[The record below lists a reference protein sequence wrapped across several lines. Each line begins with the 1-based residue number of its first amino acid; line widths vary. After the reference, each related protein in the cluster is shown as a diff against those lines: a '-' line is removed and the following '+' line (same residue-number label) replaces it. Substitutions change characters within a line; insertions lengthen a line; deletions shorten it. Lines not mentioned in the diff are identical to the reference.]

1 MLRKKTLKNRLNYW
15 FDNILSKGSVALIGW
30 LAVLSL
36 ILISGVS
43 LALNLTRSALDQEG
57 KPLNFLQVMWMS
69 LMRAM
74 DSGTIAGDTGGLLFM
89 ALMLVVTLGGIF
101 IVSTLIG
108 ILNTGIEQKL
118 ENLRKGKSFVVERG
132 HTVILGWSSHVT
144 AIISELVVANS
155 NKRHSCVVILAD
167 RDKVEME
174 EEIRSKLGSTGRTR
188 IVCRS
193 GNPMRLND
201 LEMVNPNDAKVILVL
216 APEEGDP
223 DIQVIKTIL
232 AITNNSG
239 RRKAPYH
246 IVAEVREPKNLQVAK
261 MVGRDEVELLLA
273 GDLIARIAVQ
283 TCCQS
288 GLSIVYTELLDFG
301 GDEIYFNQEKKL
313 IGKTFGQAMMAY
325 EDSTLIGIRFK
336 DGRVQ
341 LKPPFET
348 AIQAGDK
355 LIAISEDDDTIR
367 LSGLTDY
374 KINEAAIQSAQ
385 REQRPPER
393 TLVLG
398 WNAWGMT
405 IVNELDNYMPA
416 DSEVTVVANLPETWE
431 EVAKAINNRNREW
444 RNQKVKFYPGDTVD
458 RQILDDLDIPTYQ
471 HIIVLSYSGMLD
483 EESADAQTLVTLL
496 HLRDIA
502 EKTNSVFSITS
513 EMLDVKNRELAEIA
527 HADDFIVSDRL
538 ISLMMSQVAE
548 NKELM
553 PVFADLFDPDGAEL
567 YLKPALNYV
576 KHGVPVNFYTVSE
589 AARRQNEIAIGYRLD
604 YQGKDATL
612 AYGVRVNVN
621 KSEMVTFTEKD
632 KVIVLAEE

>member
-1 MLRKKTLKNRLNYW
+1 MKRKKTLKNRLNYW
-15 FDNILSKGSVALIGW
+15 FDNILSKGSAALISW

-36 ILISGVS
+36 ILILGVS
-43 LALNLTRSALDQEG
+43 AVANYTRAALDQNG
-57 KPLNFLQVMWMS
+57 KPLSFLQVVWMS

-74 DSGTIAGDTGGLLFM
+74 DSGTIAGDSGGFLFM
-89 ALMLVVTLGGIF
+89 ALMLLVTLGGIF

-118 ENLRKGKSFVVERG
+118 DNLRKGKSFVVEHG
-132 HTVILGWSSHVT
+132 HTIILGWSSHVT

-155 NKRHSCVVILAD
+155 NKRHSCIVILAD

-174 EEIRSKLGSTGRTR
+174 DEIRSKLGSTGRTR

-201 LEMVNPNDAKVILVL
+201 LAMVNPNDSKTILVL
-216 APEEGDP
+216 APDEGDP

-232 AITNNSG
+232 AITNNPD
-239 RRKAPYH
+239 RRRAPYH
-246 IVAEVREPKNLQVAK
+246 IVAEVHDPKNLQVAK

-301 GDEIYFNQEKKL
+301 GDEIYFNHEKKL
-313 IGKTFGQAMMAY
+313 LGKTFGEAMLAY
-325 EDSTLIGIRFK
+325 EDSAIIGIRFR

-341 LKPPFET
+341 LKPPLDT
-348 AIQAGDK
+348 QIQTGDQ

-367 LSGLTDY
+367 LSNRKDY
-374 KINEAAIQSAQ
+374 KINEAAIQKSE
-385 REQRPPER
+385 REERQPER

-398 WNAWGMT
+398 WNPWGMT
-405 IVNELDNYMPA
+405 IVNELDNYMPPGSA
-416 DSEVTVVANLPETWE
+416 VTVVANLPETWE
-431 EVAKAINNRNREW
+431 EVSRAINDRNQDW
-444 RNQKVKFYPGDTVD
+444 KNQKVKFLPGDTVD
-458 RQILDDLDIPTYQ
+458 RRTLDDLAINTYQ
-471 HIIVLSYSGMLD
+471 HIIVLSYSGTLD
-483 EESADAQTLVTLL
+483 AEAADAQTLVTLL

-502 EKTNSVFSITS
+502 EKSHAVFSITS
-513 EMLDVKNRELAEIA
+513 EMLDAKNRELAEIA

-548 NKELM
+548 NKQLM
-553 PVFADLFDPDGAEL
+553 PVFADLFDPEGAEL
-567 YLKPALNYV
+567 YLKPAVNYV
-576 KHGVPVNFYTVSE
+576 KPGVPVNFYTVTE

-604 YQGKDATL
+604 HQAKDATR

-632 KVIVLAEE
+632 KVIVLAED

>member
-1 MLRKKTLKNRLNYW
+1 MKRKKTLKNRLNYW
-15 FDNILSKGSVALIGW
+15 FDNILSKGSAALISW

-36 ILISGVS
+36 ILILGVS
-43 LALNLTRSALDQEG
+43 AVANYTRAALDQNG
-57 KPLNFLQVMWMS
+57 KPLSFLQVVWMS

-74 DSGTIAGDTGGLLFM
+74 DSGTIAGDSGGFLFM
-89 ALMLVVTLGGIF
+89 ALMLLVTLGGIF

-118 ENLRKGKSFVVERG
+118 DNLRKGKSFVVEHG
-132 HTVILGWSSHVT
+132 HTIILGWSSHVT

-155 NKRHSCVVILAD
+155 NKRHSCIVILAD

-174 EEIRSKLGSTGRTR
+174 DEIRSKLGSTGRTR

-201 LEMVNPNDAKVILVL
+201 LAMVNPNDSKTILVL
-216 APEEGDP
+216 APDEGDP
-223 DIQVIKTIL
+223 DLQVIKTIL
-232 AITNNSG
+232 AITNNPD
-239 RRKAPYH
+239 RRRAPYH
-246 IVAEVREPKNLQVAK
+246 IVAEVHDPKNLQVAK

-301 GDEIYFNQEKKL
+301 GDEIYFNHEKKL
-313 IGKTFGQAMMAY
+313 LGKTFGEAMLAY
-325 EDSTLIGIRFK
+325 EDSAIIGIRFR

-341 LKPPFET
+341 LKPPLDT
-348 AIQAGDK
+348 QIQTGDQ

-367 LSGLTDY
+367 LSNRKDY
-374 KINEAAIQSAQ
+374 KINEAAIQKSE
-385 REQRPPER
+385 REERQPER

-398 WNAWGMT
+398 WNPWGMT
-405 IVNELDNYMPA
+405 IVNELDNYMPPGSA
-416 DSEVTVVANLPETWE
+416 VTVVANLPETWE
-431 EVAKAINNRNREW
+431 EVSRAINDRNQDW
-444 RNQKVKFYPGDTVD
+444 KNQKVKFLPGDTVD
-458 RQILDDLDIPTYQ
+458 RRTLDDLAINTYQ
-471 HIIVLSYSGMLD
+471 HIIVLSYSGTLD
-483 EESADAQTLVTLL
+483 AEAADAQTLVTLL

-502 EKTNSVFSITS
+502 EKSHAVFSITS
-513 EMLDVKNRELAEIA
+513 EMLDAKNRELAEIA

-548 NKELM
+548 NKQLM
-553 PVFADLFDPDGAEL
+553 PVFADLFDPEGAEL
-567 YLKPALNYV
+567 YLKPAVNYV
-576 KHGVPVNFYTVSE
+576 KPGVPVNFYTVTE

-604 YQGKDATL
+604 HQAKDATR

-632 KVIVLAEE
+632 KVIVLAED